1 MVVEADTVADVEQ
14 RERLGRGDRL
24 QQLPARVDRVGVMD
38 SRKLRP
44 HTPIPSGTSPIL
56 ISMGEL
62 SDHPQREFERFAT
75 IWLAPL
81 VAVLLRAVHDAALAY
96 DLATEA
102 LAAARSRWDQAADPN
117 ETSDRSAWLIEL
129 GGSVLADAAEHKR
142 VPSVERRR
150 RGREPTPHTLTIAD
164 QQEMAQLAE
173 ARLELSPAAVE
184 AAEALARTAPP
195 HHVLGEIHLSGL
207 VNAQPLPDHE
217 RDRHES

>member
-1 MVVEADTVADVEQ
+1 
-14 RERLGRGDRL
+14 
-24 QQLPARVDRVGVMD
+24 
-38 SRKLRP
+38 
-44 HTPIPSGTSPIL
+44 
-56 ISMGEL
+56 MGEL
-62 SDHPQREFERFAT
+62 SEHRQREFERFAA

-102 LAAARSRWDQAADPN
+102 LAAARSRWDDQAAHRN
-117 ETSDRSAWLIEL
+117 ESGDRSAWLIEL

-150 RGREPTPHTLTIAD
+150 SGREPIPHTLTISE
-164 QQEMAQLAE
+164 QHEMAQLAE

-195 HHVLGEIHLSGL
+195 RHILRETRLSGL
-207 VNAQPLPDHE
+207 VSAQPLPDHE
-217 RDRHES
+217 RERRES